1 MKLLKKIIG
10 REILLEFFR
19 VMIMNNLSIINNSLN
34 IQDIIMFWWANL
46 FRIKKNF

>member
-19 VMIMNNLSIINNSLN
+19 VMIMNNFSIINNSLN
-34 IQDIIMFWWANL
+34 IQGIIMLWWVNL
-46 FRIKKNF
+46 YSIKKNF